1 MIQHQISN
9 SRKDFQYNSRLYTDV
24 FWHSHYH
31 GNFELIF
38 MISGSIELF
47 INSEMFTLCEGEAFL
62 IEPYAVHS
70 FFVPQNAQA
79 WVGVFSDEYV
89 SAFSGKYQ
97 NVQFSPFR
105 LSAESEILLKEKLFT
120 ENVPDVYLLTAYLNV
135 VCSECVANAK
145 IISGFKNSG
154 FMKEVIDYVSEN
166 LAQSISMSTLALS
179 MGYEY
184 HYFSA
189 LFHKSFGEDFKK
201 FVNRFRVYSACEYL
215 AAGVKSITEICGICG
230 FASIRNFN
238 RAFKEV
244 MNITPTEYQKKH

>member
-31 GNFELIF
+31 GNYELIF
-38 MISGSIELF
+38 MISGEIVLF
-47 INSEMFTLCEGEAFL
+47 INGEAFTLREGEAFL
-62 IEPYAVHS
+62 IGRYAIHS
-70 FFVPQNAQA
+70 FYVPQNARA
-79 WVGVFSDEYV
+79 WVGVFSDEYISV
-89 SAFSGKYQ
+89 FSAKYQ
-97 NVQFSPFR
+97 DVQFSSFS
-105 LSAESEILLKEKLFT
+105 LSQESEELLRENLFT

-135 VCSECVANAK
+135 VCSECISNAQILK
-145 IISGFKNSG
+145 GFKNSG

-166 LAQSISMSTLALS
+166 LSRNISMSSLSAS

-189 LFHKSFGEDFKK
+189 LFHKCFGEDFKK
-201 FVNRFRVYSACEYL
+201 FINQFKVYSACEHL
-215 AAGVKSITEICGICG
+215 HLKEKSITEICGICG

-238 RAFKEV
+238 RVFKEF
-244 MNITPTEYQKKH
+244 MKMTPSEYQKKH